1 MPIRRGQ
8 QKKLVEDMA
17 MFLAEKGFIP
27 SPRDYERLPDRPRE
41 LRLKHINRILGS
53 WQTLLSRMEKDHPDL
68 WAIMHKPAEEA
79 SPLETLSAANVED

>member
-27 SPRDYERLPDRPRE
+27 SPRDYERLPDRPRAST
-41 LRLKHINRILGS
+41 LKEINRIIGS
-53 WQTLLSRMEKDHPDL
+53 WHTLLNRMEKDHPDL
-68 WAIMHKPAEEA
+68 WAIIHKPAKEA
-79 SPLETLSAANVED
+79 SPLEKLSAAKS

>member
-68 WAIMHKPAEEA
+68 CSIIHKPAEEA
-79 SPLETLSAANVED
+79 SPLEKLSAAKVED